1 VHKPDRDNVW
11 SNITQK
17 KISITDANHIE
28 YSISTLLK
36 SLSGM
41 KEIKQHIWVEL
52 HLQLKPVKI
61 DIGEQAHVATLN
73 SKTHT
78 QSSNT

>member
-1 VHKPDRDNVW
+1 
-11 SNITQK
+11 
-17 KISITDANHIE
+17 
-28 YSISTLLK
+28 
-36 SLSGM
+36 M